1 MHGAAL
7 RVPVRVSEL
16 VWAPLERGP
25 CRGGG
30 AGRLPRHNHLPGRFN
45 MWQESLS
52 GEGGGGAMQDFSGG
66 GGGVA
71 PGNSSIKACSSDPPP
86 GLISGMFFFLLILSG
101 KRLNKSVG
109 FRKFK
114 NSMVPNFRRL

>member
-1 MHGAAL
+1 MNSFGRHWNVAHVEVAEQAAFL
-7 RVPVRVSEL
+7 DTTTCQADLTCGR
-16 VWAPLERGP
+16 RGYLG
-25 CRGGG
+25 RG
-30 AGRLPRHNHLPGRFN
+30 
-45 MWQESLS
+45 
-52 GEGGGGAMQDFSGG
+52 GGGGAMQNFSGG